1 MDRLIS
7 DEERIRRA
15 EDVLERR
22 RNTDLRIS
30 SDNFKKNVYSN
41 IGVFVNILWNILCEK
56 FSKWENKNIYF
67 KY

>member
-30 SDNFKKNVYSN
+30 SDNFTKANQLQKLKNVYSN

-56 FSKWENKNIYF
+56 FSK
-67 KY
+67 

>member
-1 MDRLIS
+1 MERLIS

-30 SDNFKKNVYSN
+30 S
-41 IGVFVNILWNILCEK
+41 
-56 FSKWENKNIYF
+56 
-67 KY
+67 

>member
-1 MDRLIS
+1 MAINMERLIS

-30 SDNFKKNVYSN
+30 SESFVKEKSDSKVKKMLIQLLVC
-41 IGVFVNILWNILCEK
+41 II
-56 FSKWENKNIYF
+56 IYCVICF
-67 KY
+67 RI

>member
-22 RNTDLRIS
+22 RNTDLQKA
-30 SDNFKKNVYSN
+30 NQLQKLKKC
-41 IGVFVNILWNILCEK
+41 L
-56 FSKWENKNIYF
+56 F
-67 KY
+67 KYWCVC